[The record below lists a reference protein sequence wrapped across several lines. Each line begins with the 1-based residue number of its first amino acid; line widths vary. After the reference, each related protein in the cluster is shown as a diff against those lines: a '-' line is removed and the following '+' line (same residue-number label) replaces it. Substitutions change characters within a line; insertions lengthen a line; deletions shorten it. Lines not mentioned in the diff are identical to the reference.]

1 MDLNHRTPKRPD
13 LQSGAIATLP
23 PRHNKIDDA
32 AVKIRTS
39 CAHFSRQRPTQ
50 ARCPR
55 SPQGSVAQAHRIA
68 MSGVRFLAGETG
80 FEPAAYGFG
89 DRCSAVELHPII
101 QKYETRSA
109 AAGGFQCFH
118 TDEETVQVTLSALS
132 AVQPAATPRIY
143 RLVYR
148 QRMKG

>member
-1 MDLNHRTPKRPD
+1 
-13 LQSGAIATLP
+13 
-23 PRHNKIDDA
+23 
-32 AVKIRTS
+32 
-39 CAHFSRQRPTQ
+39 
-50 ARCPR
+50 
-55 SPQGSVAQAHRIA
+55 

-148 QRMKG
+148 QRMKGYMILMVGFLCSKSVESVKEKLHPYQSRRDNDACVIESAPRTVIA